1 MQGGILCAPIIVNLQ
16 RNKLNHDFK
25 LRKMMS
31 ADLPNMPDENLLDL
45 VEAEMLAKSNNRLY
59 PFEKHHFGIKV
70 KDDIES
76 NTYGFFYCQNGVTFR
91 FSSRLALN
99 DVETI
104 RRHYP
109 NFLRLFKENL
119 KSKWAKDLES
129 VKENLRSAKTLW
141 DYLNIFREKDL
152 CHLRIDTSTLSDD
165 ELKKV
170 LLTPNAKR
178 FVISREVLLAD
189 SFYHAM
195 PALHSFVAF
204 GTSWGLFSLLKKRM
218 PEKLA
223 IAIAFPL
230 AVIIFVLL
238 DRVDQINELATYDKE
253 AVEEDAACLSGAK
266 EYLQSSIELGK
277 LLYRLTDGKA
287 PFDANGNCKRH
298 KMKYTDRMKAIESIE
313 KKMAKEGKP
322 KKLQYKST
330 F

>member
-1 MQGGILCAPIIVNLQ
+1 MNSKMHRSFFHWTSLLMQGGILCAPIIVNLQ

-45 VEAEMLAKSNNRLY
+45 VEAEMLAKSNDRLY

-109 NFLRLFKENL
+109 NFLGLFKENL

-129 VKENLRSAKTLW
+129 
-141 DYLNIFREKDL
+141 
-152 CHLRIDTSTLSDD
+152 LRIDTSTLSDD
-165 ELKKV
+165 ELKRV

-189 SFYHAM
+189 SFYHGM

-230 AVIIFVLL
+230 AVITFVLL

-298 KMKYTDRMKAIESIE
+298 KMKYTDRMKAIESI
-313 KKMAKEGKP
+313 
-322 KKLQYKST
+322 
-330 F
+330 